1 MSFGVSDTK
10 HQVFGDSEMGLA
22 PNIKDPF
29 ALDSK
34 ALASIIFQH
43 VYGVRCHDLTQIRI
57 FFQTQPMDCIALI

>member
-1 MSFGVSDTK
+1 
-10 HQVFGDSEMGLA
+10 MGLA